1 VYVIFG
7 LLIVCS
13 VFAIVASLCMG
24 CCGTSS
30 CRYLLYTGCVCL
42 SLMAFICFILAAVF
56 AVLAPV
62 SYFACDFIE
71 SSLDSKEGF
80 ETNVGPI
87 IDSDYVTDLLT

>member
-1 VYVIFG
+1 MYVIFG
-7 LLIVCS
+7 ILIVCS
-13 VFAIVASLCMG
+13 VFAIVASFCMG

-42 SLMAFICFILAAVF
+42 SLMAFICFILATAF

-80 ETNVGPI
+80 
-87 IDSDYVTDLLT
+87 